1 MVIIWLMGFINLG
14 FIISFFIAFFKSF
27 IEGVSIG
34 VIIKSMSLIGIGN
47 LIISK
52 IVDCLFIIPILV
64 YILYKSSS
72 RNLNKN
78 NYFDN
83 YQKCLYLITLFVV
96 IYSVIKT
103 LI

>member
-1 MVIIWLMGFINLG
+1 
-14 FIISFFIAFFKSF
+14 
-27 IEGVSIG
+27 
-34 VIIKSMSLIGIGN
+34 MSLIGIGN

-83 YQKCLYLITLFVV
+83 YQKSLYLITLFVV